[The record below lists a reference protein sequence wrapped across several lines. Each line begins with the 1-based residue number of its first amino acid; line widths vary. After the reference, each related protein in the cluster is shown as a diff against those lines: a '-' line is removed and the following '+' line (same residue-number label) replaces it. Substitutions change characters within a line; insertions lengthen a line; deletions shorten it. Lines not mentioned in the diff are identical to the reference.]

1 MIKIHKS
8 GMTLVMPLFESPPE
22 ALVSEDTIPVC
33 GHKTESFGCFFAE
46 KITKISRQKI
56 ASPSHTDAE
65 WFWKGARWM

>member
-1 MIKIHKS
+1 MIENSEKRHDQCHAA
-8 GMTLVMPLFESPPE
+8 FEFPPE
-22 ALVSEDTIPVC
+22 ALISEDTIPVC

>member
-1 MIKIHKS
+1 MNIPKS
-8 GMTLVMPLFESPPE
+8 GMTNVMPLFEPSPE
-22 ALVSEDTIPVC
+22 AHVSESAIPVC
-33 GHKTESFGCFFAE
+33 GHKIESFACFFAE